1 MVLPHGSGDL
11 YHKYRPR
18 KFGEVA
24 GHKEVIKSIRKAIT
38 ARQPSQAYLLTGD
51 SGTGKTSTARI
62 MSLALNCTERDE
74 EGEPCLGCTSCK
86 TILSGNCTD
95 IVEVN
100 AADHRGIGDIR
111 LLCQRMPL
119 MPMQVRNKVFIL
131 DEAHQLTNDAQSS
144 LLKELEEAPGHV
156 YIILCSTHPK
166 KILPTVKNR
175 CQKFR
180 FNLLNRTEMLALV
193 EEVATLEGED
203 FSRKV
208 YEAVT
213 DAAGGS
219 PRNALVLLQQVVQ
232 LGSKSLSEIL
242 KLLDDEE
249 QEDPSVI
256 ALCFALNRPTLW
268 EKVVGLYNDVK
279 HMGPPA
285 IGMIIAGFFRNQ
297 LLKAKEHARQQHC
310 AAVLELFVVPL
321 PEGKLG
327 ENQLVLN
334 LHKATSLRGGGSAS
348 TQHGRYS
355 R

>member
-11 YHKYRPR
+11 YHKYRPQ
-18 KFGEVA
+18 KFGEIA
-24 GHKEVIKSIRKAIT
+24 GHKEVITSIRKAIS
-38 ARQPSQAYLLTGD
+38 ARHPSQAYLLTGD

-62 MSLALNCTERDE
+62 MSLALNCDERDE
-74 EGEPCLGCTSCK
+74 AGEPCLRCTPCR
-86 TILSGNCTD
+86 IIISGNCTD
-95 IVEVN
+95 IKEVN

-111 LLCQRMPL
+111 QLCQQMPL
-119 MPMQVRNKVFIL
+119 MPMHVRNKVFIL
-131 DEAHQLTNDAQSS
+131 DEAHQLTTDAQSS

-175 CQKFR
+175 CQRFR
-180 FNLLNRTEMLALV
+180 FNLLRRSEMLSLV

-203 FSRKV
+203 FSGKV
-208 YEAVT
+208 YEAIT
-213 DAAGGS
+213 DASGGS

-242 KLLDDEE
+242 RLLNDEE

-256 ALCFALNRPTLW
+256 ELCFALNKRTQWQQL
-268 EKVVGLYNDVK
+268 VGLYNDVK

-297 LLKAKEHARQQHC
+297 LLKATTPGRKQQC
-310 AAVLELFVVPL
+310 AGVLELFVSPL

-334 LHKATSLRGGGSAS
+334 LHKATSLL
-348 TQHGRYS
+348 
-355 R
+355 